1 MTCSLESKPNMP
13 DVPPAHPA
21 LDIYRVGGT
30 LRDEWLGRS
39 HADQDFVVLNASEQ
53 DFCRAFP
60 EAKKVGGQR
69 GAVYYVNGAEFT
81 LSQAGD
87 IHADLAR
94 RDLTINAL
102 AQDKNGRLFAL
113 ERSWSDLRSKVLRQV
128 DDANFFHDPLRVF
141 RAARLA
147 AQLPEFTLAGELEEL
162 LTRVGRS
169 GTLKRLSP
177 ERVGQ
182 ETLKACE
189 ASRPGR
195 FLRILSRTS
204 TLPPWLTEMA
214 RADVIPAGPPEAH
227 DGSLLEHTA
236 RVMDLLAGNP
246 LQVWMGLCHD
256 LGKALTPESEWPHHH
271 GHEHRGSGAASSLAR
286 RLRLPKAFLL
296 AGHRA
301 ARWHMTAGSYDR
313 LRPGTRVDLLTSLQ
327 SERNVRDL
335 FSLVKA
341 DQGQDHLARA
351 MADFRIIRTVKLK
364 PEHRN
369 QGEVSGRILREQQAL
384 ALAQSSFARGKA

>member
-1 MTCSLESKPNMP
+1 MP
-13 DVPPAHPA
+13 DVPPASPT

-30 LRDEWLGRS
+30 IRDEWLGRP
-39 HADQDFVVLNASEQ
+39 HADQDFVVLNSSDR

-60 EAKKVGGQR
+60 EAKKMGGKR

-81 LSQAGD
+81 LSQAGG

-102 AQDKNGRLFAL
+102 AQDKSGRLFAL

-128 DDANFFHDPLRVF
+128 EDANFFHDPLRVF

-169 GTLKRLSP
+169 GILERLPP

-189 ASRPGR
+189 APRPGR

-204 TLPPWLTEMA
+204 TLAPWLRELA
-214 RADVIPAGPPEAH
+214 QADLVPAGPPEAH
-227 DGSLLEHTA
+227 DSSLLEHTA
-236 RVMDLLAGNP
+236 RVMDLLAGSP
-246 LQVWMGLCHD
+246 IQVWMGLCHD

-271 GHEHRGSGAASSLAR
+271 GHEHRGAEAASALAR
-286 RLRLPKAFLL
+286 RLRLPKAYLL

-301 ARWHMTAGSYDR
+301 ARWHMAAGSYDR
-313 LRPGTRVDLLTSLQ
+313 LRPGIRVDLLMSLQ
-327 SERNVRDL
+327 SEQNVRDL
-335 FSLVKA
+335 FSLIKA
-341 DQGQDHLARA
+341 DQGKDHLGQAI
-351 MADFRIIRTVKLK
+351 ADLRLIRSVKLK

-369 QGEVSGRILREQQAL
+369 QGKLSGRILREHQSQ